1 MNIVVTYD
9 EISDYIKK
17 KFKLSINFAFIET
30 KKVAIS
36 YRPMALIP
44 SIELE
49 LNIIEVSND
58 KVSISYNCGGAT
70 SLVISGAI
78 SFLQNKIPN
87 GIEVDTKT
95 QLVSIRPRHIEQL
108 KDALEYIVLSDI
120 NFEKD
125 FLNVCVSILV

>member
-17 KFKLSINFAFIET
+17 KFNLSINFTFIET

-36 YRPMALIP
+36 YKPMALIP

-70 SLVISGAI
+70 SFVISGAV

-87 GIEVDTKT
+87 GIEVDTQT

-125 FLNVCVSILV
+125 FLKVCVSILM

>member
-9 EISDYIKK
+9 EFSDYIKK
-17 KFKLSINFAFIET
+17 KFNLSINFTFIET

-36 YRPMALIP
+36 YNPMVLLP

-58 KVSISYNCGGAT
+58 KISISYNCGGAT
-70 SLVISGAI
+70 SFVISSAV

-95 QLVSIRPRHIEQL
+95 QLVSIRPRHIEQA
-108 KDALEYIVLSDI
+108 KDALEYIEMSDI
-120 NFEKD
+120 KFEKD
-125 FLNVCVSILV
+125 LLKVSFSLV